1 MLSGA
6 GERPPERAKL
16 LIYFPSLFFYIY
28 ILLPEISIG
37 DRILYML
44 VNVIFQRE
52 EIILCPMIELESIDE
67 WISFDV
73 HYNFEMP
80 PL

>member
-1 MLSGA
+1 
-6 GERPPERAKL
+6 
-16 LIYFPSLFFYIY
+16 
-28 ILLPEISIG
+28 
-37 DRILYML
+37 ML